1 MNSSLFFRIIVIVAG
16 SFLLLLTFYM
26 YAKRKLT
33 DSIALGWALFSAV
46 IIMAGA
52 IRAWSGWSRAL
63 ALASYPMVFSV
74 SGLIILII
82 FRHSIHLSLMIM
94 KNQELAM
101 HVSLLN
107 QENEEII
114 KRLRRME
121 QEMSQMR
128 ETVPAA
134 VPGGG
139 ADGQGAAEV
148 AEG

>member
-1 MNSSLFFRIIVIVAG
+1 MNASLFFRIIVIAAG

-33 DSIALGWALFSAV
+33 DNIALGWALFSAV

-52 IRAWSGWSRAL
+52 VRAWSGWSRAL

-74 SGLIILII
+74 SGMIILII

-101 HVSLLN
+101 HV
-107 QENEEII
+107 
-114 KRLRRME
+114 
-121 QEMSQMR
+121 
-128 ETVPAA
+128 
-134 VPGGG
+134 
-139 ADGQGAAEV
+139 
-148 AEG
+148 

>member
-1 MNSSLFFRIIVIVAG
+1 
-16 SFLLLLTFYM
+16 M

-121 QEMSQMR
+121 QEVSQMK
-128 ETVPAA
+128 EKAPDTT
-134 VPGGG
+134 
-139 ADGQGAAEV
+139 ADWESAAEV
-148 AEG
+148 TEG

>member
-1 MNSSLFFRIIVIVAG
+1 MNASLFFRIIVIVAG

-33 DSIALGWALFSAV
+33 DNIALGWALFSAV

-52 IRAWSGWSRAL
+52 VRAWSGWSRAL

-74 SGLIILII
+74 SGMIILII

-107 QENEEII
+107 QEHEEML
-114 KRLRRME
+114 KRLRYMEEQLGRMPQLQAE
-121 QEMSQMR
+121 DAPGACE
-128 ETVPAA
+128 ETAGLKP
-134 VPGGG
+134 
-139 ADGQGAAEV
+139 
-148 AEG
+148 

>member
-107 QENEEII
+107 QENEDARQ
-114 KRLRRME
+114 RLE

>member
-1 MNSSLFFRIIVIVAG
+1 MNASLFFRIIVIVAG

-33 DSIALGWALFSAV
+33 DNIALGWALFSAV

-52 IRAWSGWSRAL
+52 VRAWSGWSREL

-74 SGLIILII
+74 SGMIILII

-107 QENEEII
+107 QEHEEML
-114 KRLRRME
+114 KRLRYMEEQLGRMPQLQAE
-121 QEMSQMR
+121 DAPVACE
-128 ETVPAA
+128 ETAGSKP
-134 VPGGG
+134 
-139 ADGQGAAEV
+139 
-148 AEG
+148 